1 MKQMH
6 MQRGHRLVHLSILK
20 LSQAFFLFFQPDK
33 SKKTMHETRSTVMS
47 NYQIREYSEFIPW
60 MILLNKSQQVWQ
72 MQQQRQSCW
81 GWCTERW
88 AHGAGAAQG
97 HISPGDALGLL
108 LCGGKSRQHFSH
120 PCYSSLYSL
129 KSMYYLHNHWK

>member
-47 NYQIREYSEFIPW
+47 NYQIRECSEFIP
-60 MILLNKSQQVWQ
+60 
-72 MQQQRQSCW
+72 
-81 GWCTERW
+81 
-88 AHGAGAAQG
+88 
-97 HISPGDALGLL
+97 
-108 LCGGKSRQHFSH
+108 
-120 PCYSSLYSL
+120 
-129 KSMYYLHNHWK
+129 